1 MFTVELEKEQ
11 VSFIL
16 SICMYAQWPLVIES
30 TLGVIDSRE
39 FDETQMEALFTDRV
53 NVILSGQ
60 TELDVTPFD
69 LDDLD
74 DLDVSVKEYIK
85 TQEGKKL
92 VFEYAI
98 DNDLDLASLDEEL
111 YAQAIFASPKAR
123 EEVWLSS
130 IQKTIKKYVDQDT
143 SDLKL
148 RKAILFALLNLENL
162 LEDNSMKHLIK
173 YAVREYQRQVNID
186 EEYLEELSNLS
197 KKYIKLRSEILEVIT
212 E

>member
-16 SICMYAQWPLVIES
+16 SICIYAQWPLVMKS
-30 TLGVIDSRE
+30 TLGIIDSRE
-39 FDETQMEALFTDRV
+39 FDETQMEALFKDRV
-53 NVILSGQ
+53 NAILSGQ
-60 TELDVTPFD
+60 IELLDVTPFD
-69 LDDLD
+69 FDDD
-74 DLDVSVKEYIK
+74 FDVSVKEYIK

-98 DNDLDLASLDEEL
+98 DNDLDLASLYDEL

-130 IQKTIKKYVDQDT
+130 IQKTIKRYVDQDT

>member
-1 MFTVELEKEQ
+1 MFTVELEEEQ

-60 TELDVTPFD
+60 IELDVTPFD

-98 DNDLDLASLDEEL
+98 DNDLDLALLDDEL
-111 YAQAIFASPKAR
+111 YVQAIFASPNASEK
-123 EEVWLSS
+123 VWLSS
-130 IQKTIKKYVDQDT
+130 IQKTIKRYVDQDT

>member
-1 MFTVELEKEQ
+1 MFTVELEEEQ

-16 SICMYAQWPLVIES
+16 SICMYAQWPLVMES

-39 FDETQMEALFTDRV
+39 FDETQMEALFKDRV
-53 NVILSGQ
+53 NAILSGQ
-60 TELDVTPFD
+60 IELDVTPFD
-69 LDDLD
+69 LDDD
-74 DLDVSVKEYIK
+74 FDVSVKEYIK

-98 DNDLDLASLDEEL
+98 DNDLDLALLDDEL
-111 YAQAIFASPKAR
+111 YVQAIFASPKAR

-130 IQKTIKKYVDQDT
+130 IQKTIKRYVDQDT